1 MIGPEPPCMTCRY
14 LEKPKIEEGEQGFRC
29 QYYPEE
35 IPDKIFVGRGKC
47 CHFDDETF
55 AQL

>member
-1 MIGPEPPCMTCRY
+1 MIGPEPLCMTCRY

-35 IPDKIFVGRGKC
+35 IPDKIFVGGGK
-47 CHFDDETF
+47 
-55 AQL
+55 